1 MKIKMIPLC
10 QLARSPD
17 NVRKTGDKQSVE
29 SLAASIRVHGLLQ
42 NLQVREAAKD
52 SYEVLAGAQRLAALK
67 LLVKRK
73 AIEKDAK
80 IACNVIDGQ
89 DGREISLAEN
99 ELRTPMRPA
108 DQFEAFK
115 ALAEDGKEPEEIAAR
130 FGVTAT
136 VVRQRLKLAAVSP
149 KLMKLYRGEDMT
161 LDQLMAFTVSDDH
174 AAQEL
179 AWFGVQE
186 YNRHPSD
193 IRRRL
198 TAAHIPATAKRA
210 RFVGIEAYEAA
221 GGGVIRDL
229 FDTQNEGY
237 LTDAALLDALAAEKL
252 EREADAIREE
262 GWKWLEIIP
271 DCSWDDIRKFDKL
284 PGKRQP
290 LSKKQTA
297 DIKRLSAEH
306 DDLSE
311 IDEPSV
317 EQLRRM
323 DAIEDE
329 IAALRET
336 PMIWTKKDIGRCGA
350 ILSIGQGGKLEVER
364 GLLRAEDRPKDD
376 KKSGDE
382 ADASPDTSD
391 DKPSLSAVL
400 IEDLTAHRTQALQ
413 TLLADNPGVA
423 LAAVVHA
430 LALSIFYSRSFEA
443 DSCLGLRANATYL
456 RPSAEGIDE
465 SPAAKALSEH
475 QNAWTGRLPKAAELW
490 VWLCE
495 QQPKTLHSLLA
506 ICAAH
511 TVSAV
516 VKKQGG
522 ALAHQL
528 AHADQLAGALGLDMT
543 SWWTPT
549 AASYFGRVSK
559 AEVIGALREADRFG
573 GPVDAQKLKKG
584 DLATHAEQQ
593 IAGTGW
599 LPAILRRAV

>member
-1 MKIKMIPLC
+1 MKIKMIPLS

-42 NLQVREAAKD
+42 NLQVRETAKD

-73 AIEKDAK
+73 VLENNAK
-80 IACNVIDGQ
+80 IACSVIDGQ

-99 ELRTPMRPA
+99 EVRTPMHPA

-130 FGVTAT
+130 FGVTAA
-136 VVRQRLKLAAVSP
+136 VVRQRLKLASVSP
-149 KLMKLYRGEDMT
+149 KLMKLYRGDQLT

-198 TAAHIPATAKRA
+198 TAAHIPATSKRA
-210 RFVGIEAYEAA
+210 RFVGIDTYEAA

-237 LTDAALLDALAAEKL
+237 LTDAALLDRLAAEKL
-252 EREADAIREE
+252 ERDAEAIRAE
-262 GWKWLEIIP
+262 GWKWVEIIP
-271 DCSWDDIRKFDKL
+271 DCSWDDIRKFEKI

-290 LSKKQTA
+290 VSKKQTA

-306 DDLSE
+306 DDLCE
-311 IDEPSV
+311 IDDPSD
-317 EQLRRM
+317 EQIGRM
-323 DAIEDE
+323 DVIEEE
-329 IAALRET
+329 ITALRET
-336 PMIWTKKDIGRCGA
+336 QSVWTKKDIARCGA
-350 ILSIGQGGKLEVER
+350 IVSIGQGGKLEVER
-364 GLLRAEDRPKDD
+364 GLLRSEDRPKDD

-382 ADASPDTSD
+382 ASD
-391 DKPSLSAVL
+391 STKSGDGKPSLSAVL
-400 IEDLTAHRTQALQ
+400 IEDLTAHRTQAIQ
-413 TLLADNPGVA
+413 ALLADNPSVA

-430 LALSIFYSRSFEA
+430 LALNTFYSHSIEA
-443 DSCLGLRANATYL
+443 DSSLGIRGTAAYL
-456 RPSAEGIDE
+456 RAEGIGE
-465 SPAAKALSEH
+465 SPAATALAEH
-475 QNAWTGRLPKAAELW
+475 DAAWTEMLPKANGLW
-490 VWLCE
+490 EWLCE
-495 QQPKTLHSLLA
+495 QQPKTLHALLA
-506 ICAAH
+506 VCASR

-516 VKKQGG
+516 AKPHTG
-522 ALAHQL
+522 ATERQL
-528 AHADQLAGALGLDMT
+528 AHADQLAGALGLDMAN
-543 SWWTPT
+543 WWKPT
-549 AASYFGRVSK
+549 AASYFNRVSK
-559 AEVIGALREADRFG
+559 TEIIGALRETDRLG
-573 GPVDAQKLKKG
+573 GPVDVQKLKKG
-584 DLATHAEQQ
+584 DLATHAEKQV
-593 IAGTGW
+593 AGTGW
-599 LPAILRRAV
+599 LPAILRRAA